1 MHNNNNIEKQLEK
14 LMYHIIYKLLMT
26 ITSYILYNWILDKDI
41 LLFMPKLSNYSPEE
55 IQVKK
60 KLGKGNIGCGIIVDL
75 QNVFDAVEHHTFTVK
90 PEHYDIHGITND
102 WFKFYLFDRKHFVF
116 INVVVSNQPS
126 IKYVFLT
133 AEFLSHFYS

>member
-55 IQVKK
+55 I
-60 KLGKGNIGCGIIVDL
+60 
-75 QNVFDAVEHHTFTVK
+75 
-90 PEHYDIHGITND
+90 
-102 WFKFYLFDRKHFVF
+102 
-116 INVVVSNQPS
+116 
-126 IKYVFLT
+126 
-133 AEFLSHFYS
+133 